1 VTSQPPD
8 TELLTARVRVPEH
21 VVYREFA
28 DDTVILNLKSGMYHG
43 MNATAARM
51 LEELSSSA
59 SVGDAVETLASELE
73 APRDVIERDV
83 VGLCRTLEERGLIA
97 RDGGTGSG

>member
-1 VTSQPPD
+1 MSEPAD
-8 TELLTARVRVPEH
+8 TDMLTTRVRVPEH

-28 DDTVILNLKSGMYHG
+28 EDTVILNLQSGMYHG

-51 LEELSSSA
+51 LEELCSAA
-59 SVGDAVETLASELE
+59 SVGEAVEALASEFE
-73 APRDVIERDV
+73 APPEVIERDV
-83 VGLCRTLEERGLIA
+83 VVLCKTLEERGLIS